1 MKKIIN
7 LLVGTQDDILRVDQF
22 IKKYEK
28 DLSRS
33 KIKNLI
39 LQKNLS
45 INNKLND
52 DPSKKIKINDK
63 ISLIIPEPEEVNLKP
78 FEYKIE
84 IIYEDNDLLVLNK
97 KADISMHPGA
107 GNKDRTLVNALI
119 NYKKKL
125 SNINGELRPG
135 IVHRIDRHTSGL
147 VVIAKNNFTHENLSN
162 QFSEHSIERKYQ
174 TLVWGKLRPS
184 KGRIETLITRSS
196 KNRQLMSVSLSKG
209 KNSIT
214 NYKTLEIFEKQN
226 IPTFSLIEC
235 KLETGRTHQI
245 RAHFKSIGHPLFND
259 QDYGGSSILKGTT
272 FTKYKQFVNNAFKV
286 CPRQALHADSLGF
299 LHPRS
304 GKEIFFKIDL
314 PNDMQT
320 LINKWRKY
328 SQHINF

>member
-7 LLVGTQDDILRVDQF
+7 LLVGTQDNILRVDQF
-22 IKKYEK
+22 INKYEK

-39 LQKNLS
+39 LKKNLS

-135 IVHRIDRHTSGL
+135 IVHRIDKHTSGL

-184 KGRIETLITRSS
+184 NGKIETLITRSS

-214 NYKTLEIFEKQN
+214 NYKTLEIFEKETV
-226 IPTFSLIEC
+226 PTFSLIEC

-245 RAHFKSIGHPLFND
+245 RVHMSYKGNNIVGD
-259 QDYGGSSILKGTT
+259 Q
-272 FTKYKQFVNNAFKV
+272 KYKKKFKKIKNINKNLEKKIMNLDRQF
-286 CPRQALHADSLGF
+286 LHAVSLGF
-299 LHPRS
+299 THPTKNKRMN
-304 GKEIFFKIDL
+304 FKSKL
-314 PNDMQT
+314 PNDLENILKT
-320 LINKWRKY
+320 LRNA
-328 SQHINF
+328 

>member
-7 LLVGTQDDILRVDQF
+7 LLVETQDDILRVDQF
-22 IKKYEK
+22 INKYEK

-39 LQKNLS
+39 LKKNLS

-135 IVHRIDRHTSGL
+135 IVHRIDKHTSGL

-184 KGRIETLITRSS
+184 NGKIETLITRSS

-214 NYKTLEIFEKQN
+214 NYKTLEIFEKETV
-226 IPTFSLIEC
+226 PTFSLIEC

-245 RAHFKSIGHPLFND
+245 RVHMSYKGNNIVGD
-259 QDYGGSSILKGTT
+259 Q
-272 FTKYKQFVNNAFKV
+272 KYKKKFKKIKNINKGLEKKIMNLDRQF
-286 CPRQALHADSLGF
+286 LHAVSLGF
-299 LHPRS
+299 THPTKNKRMN
-304 GKEIFFKIDL
+304 FKSKL
-314 PNDMQT
+314 PND
-320 LINKWRKY
+320 LEDILKSLRNA
-328 SQHINF
+328 

>member
-22 IKKYEK
+22 INKYEK

-39 LQKNLS
+39 LKKNLS

-52 DPSKKIKINDK
+52 DPSKKTKINDK

-84 IIYEDNDLLVLNK
+84 IIYEDDDLLVLDK

-135 IVHRIDRHTSGL
+135 IVHRIDKHTSGL

-184 KGRIETLITRSS
+184 NGKIETLITRSS

-214 NYKTLEIFEKQN
+214 NYKTLEIFEKETV
-226 IPTFSLIEC
+226 PTFSLIEC

-245 RAHFKSIGHPLFND
+245 RVHMSYKGNNIVGD
-259 QDYGGSSILKGTT
+259 Q
-272 FTKYKQFVNNAFKV
+272 KYKKKFKKIKNINKDLEKKIMNLDRQF
-286 CPRQALHADSLGF
+286 LHAVSLGF
-299 LHPRS
+299 THPTKNKRMN
-304 GKEIFFKIDL
+304 FKSKL
-314 PNDMQT
+314 PND
-320 LINKWRKY
+320 LENILKSLRNA
-328 SQHINF
+328 

>member
-22 IKKYEK
+22 INKYEK

-39 LQKNLS
+39 LKKNLS

-107 GNKDRTLVNALI
+107 GNKDKTLVNALI

-135 IVHRIDRHTSGL
+135 IVHRIDKHTSGL

-184 KGRIETLITRSS
+184 NGRIETLITRSS
-196 KNRQLMSVSLSKG
+196 KNRQLMSVSFSKG

-214 NYKTLEIFEKQN
+214 NYKTLEIFEKETV
-226 IPTFSLIEC
+226 PTFSLIEC

-245 RAHFKSIGHPLFND
+245 RVHMSYKGNNIVGD
-259 QDYGGSSILKGTT
+259 Q
-272 FTKYKQFVNNAFKV
+272 KYKKKFKKIKNINKDLEKKIMNLDRQF
-286 CPRQALHADSLGF
+286 LHAVSLGF
-299 LHPRS
+299 THPTKNKRMN
-304 GKEIFFKIDL
+304 FKSKL
-314 PNDMQT
+314 PND
-320 LINKWRKY
+320 LENILKSLRNA
-328 SQHINF
+328 

>member
-7 LLVGTQDDILRVDQF
+7 LLVGTHDDLLRVDQF
-22 IKKYEK
+22 INKYEK

-39 LQKNLS
+39 LKKNLS

-107 GNKDRTLVNALI
+107 GNKDKTLVNALI

-135 IVHRIDRHTSGL
+135 IVHRIDKNTSGL

-184 KGRIETLITRSS
+184 NGRIETLITRSS

-214 NYKTLEIFEKQN
+214 NYKTLEIFEKETV
-226 IPTFSLIEC
+226 PTFSLIEC

-245 RAHFKSIGHPLFND
+245 RVHMSYKGNNIVGD
-259 QDYGGSSILKGTT
+259 Q
-272 FTKYKQFVNNAFKV
+272 KYKKKFKKIKNINKDLEKKIMNLDRQF
-286 CPRQALHADSLGF
+286 LHAVSLGF
-299 LHPRS
+299 THPTKNKRMN
-304 GKEIFFKIDL
+304 FKSKL
-314 PNDMQT
+314 PND
-320 LINKWRKY
+320 LENILKSLRNA
-328 SQHINF
+328 

>member
-22 IKKYEK
+22 INKYEK

-39 LQKNLS
+39 LKKNLS

-107 GNKDRTLVNALI
+107 GDKDKTLVNALI

-135 IVHRIDRHTSGL
+135 IVHRIDKHTSGL

-184 KGRIETLITRSS
+184 NGKIETLITRSS

-214 NYKTLEIFEKQN
+214 NYKTLEIFEKETV
-226 IPTFSLIEC
+226 PTFSLIEC

-245 RAHFKSIGHPLFND
+245 RVHMSYKGNNIVGD
-259 QDYGGSSILKGTT
+259 Q
-272 FTKYKQFVNNAFKV
+272 KYKKKFKKIKNINKDLEKKIMNFDRQF
-286 CPRQALHADSLGF
+286 LHAVSLGF
-299 LHPRS
+299 THPTKNKRMN
-304 GKEIFFKIDL
+304 FKSKL
-314 PNDMQT
+314 PND
-320 LINKWRKY
+320 LENILKSLRNA
-328 SQHINF
+328 

>member
-22 IKKYEK
+22 INKYEK

-39 LQKNLS
+39 LKKNLS

-52 DPSKKIKINDK
+52 DPSKKIKIKDK

-107 GNKDRTLVNALI
+107 GNKDKTLVNALI

-135 IVHRIDRHTSGL
+135 IVHRIDKHTSGL

-184 KGRIETLITRSS
+184 NGRIETLITRSS

-214 NYKTLEIFEKQN
+214 NYKTLEIFEKETV
-226 IPTFSLIEC
+226 PTFSLIEC

-245 RAHFKSIGHPLFND
+245 RVHMSYKGNNIVGD
-259 QDYGGSSILKGTT
+259 Q
-272 FTKYKQFVNNAFKV
+272 KYKKKFKKIKNINKDLEKKIMNLDRQF
-286 CPRQALHADSLGF
+286 LHAVSLGF
-299 LHPRS
+299 THPTKNKRMN
-304 GKEIFFKIDL
+304 FKSKL
-314 PNDMQT
+314 PNDLENILKT
-320 LINKWRKY
+320 LRNA
-328 SQHINF
+328 

>member
-22 IKKYEK
+22 INKYEK

-39 LQKNLS
+39 LKKNLS

-107 GNKDRTLVNALI
+107 GNKDKTLVNALI

-135 IVHRIDRHTSGL
+135 IVHRIDKHTSGL

-184 KGRIETLITRSS
+184 NGKIETLITRSS

-214 NYKTLEIFEKQN
+214 NYKTLEIFEKETV
-226 IPTFSLIEC
+226 PTFSLIEC

-245 RAHFKSIGHPLFND
+245 RVHMSYKGNNIVGD
-259 QDYGGSSILKGTT
+259 Q
-272 FTKYKQFVNNAFKV
+272 KYKKKFKKIKNINKGLEKKIINLDRQF
-286 CPRQALHADSLGF
+286 LHAVSLGF
-299 LHPRS
+299 THPTKNKRMN
-304 GKEIFFKIDL
+304 FKSKL
-314 PNDMQT
+314 PND
-320 LINKWRKY
+320 LENILKSLRNA
-328 SQHINF
+328 

>member
-7 LLVGTQDDILRVDQF
+7 LLVGAQDDILRVDQF
-22 IKKYEK
+22 INKYEK

-39 LQKNLS
+39 LKKNLS

-84 IIYEDNDLLVLNK
+84 IIYEDNDLIVLNK

-135 IVHRIDRHTSGL
+135 IVHRIDKHTSGL

-184 KGRIETLITRSS
+184 NGKIETLITRSS

-214 NYKTLEIFEKQN
+214 NYKTLEIFEKETV
-226 IPTFSLIEC
+226 PTFSLIEC

-245 RAHFKSIGHPLFND
+245 RVHMSYKGNNIVGD
-259 QDYGGSSILKGTT
+259 Q
-272 FTKYKQFVNNAFKV
+272 KYKKKFKKIKNINKDLEKKIMNLDRQF
-286 CPRQALHADSLGF
+286 LHAISLGF
-299 LHPRS
+299 THPTKNKRMN
-304 GKEIFFKIDL
+304 FKSKL
-314 PNDMQT
+314 PND
-320 LINKWRKY
+320 LENILKSLRNA
-328 SQHINF
+328 

>member
-22 IKKYEK
+22 INKYEK

-39 LQKNLS
+39 LKKNLS

-52 DPSKKIKINDK
+52 DPSKKTKINDK
-63 ISLIIPEPEEVNLKP
+63 LSLIIPEPEEVNLKP

-107 GNKDRTLVNALI
+107 GNKDKTLVNALI

-135 IVHRIDRHTSGL
+135 IVHRIDKHTSGL

-162 QFSEHSIERKYQ
+162 QFSEHSIDRKYQ

-184 KGRIETLITRSS
+184 NGKIETLITRSS

-214 NYKTLEIFEKQN
+214 NYKTLEIFEKERV
-226 IPTFSLIEC
+226 PTFSLIEC

-245 RAHFKSIGHPLFND
+245 RVHMSYKGNNIVGD
-259 QDYGGSSILKGTT
+259 Q
-272 FTKYKQFVNNAFKV
+272 KYKKKFKKIKNINKDLEKKIMNLDRQF
-286 CPRQALHADSLGF
+286 LHAVSLGF
-299 LHPRS
+299 THPTKNKRMN
-304 GKEIFFKIDL
+304 FKSKL
-314 PNDMQT
+314 PND
-320 LINKWRKY
+320 LENILKSLRNA
-328 SQHINF
+328 

>member
-7 LLVGTQDDILRVDQF
+7 LLVETQDDILRVDQF
-22 IKKYEK
+22 INKYEK

-39 LQKNLS
+39 LKKNLS

-52 DPSKKIKINDK
+52 DPSKKTKINDK

-135 IVHRIDRHTSGL
+135 IVHRIDKHTSGL

-184 KGRIETLITRSS
+184 NGKIETLITRSS

-214 NYKTLEIFEKQN
+214 NYKTLEIFEKETV
-226 IPTFSLIEC
+226 PTFSLIEC

-245 RAHFKSIGHPLFND
+245 RVHMSYRGNNIVGD
-259 QDYGGSSILKGTT
+259 Q
-272 FTKYKQFVNNAFKV
+272 KYKKKFKKIKNINKDLEKKIMNLDRQF
-286 CPRQALHADSLGF
+286 LHAVSLGF
-299 LHPRS
+299 THPTKNKRMN
-304 GKEIFFKIDL
+304 FKSKL
-314 PNDMQT
+314 PND
-320 LINKWRKY
+320 LENILKSLRNA
-328 SQHINF
+328 

>member
-7 LLVGTQDDILRVDQF
+7 LLVERHDDILRVDQF
-22 IKKYEK
+22 INKYEK

-39 LQKNLS
+39 LKKNLS

-84 IIYEDNDLLVLNK
+84 IIYEDNDLIVLNK

-135 IVHRIDRHTSGL
+135 IVHRIDKHTSGL

-184 KGRIETLITRSS
+184 NGRIETLITRSS

-214 NYKTLEIFEKQN
+214 NYKTLEIFEKETV
-226 IPTFSLIEC
+226 PTFSLIEC

-245 RAHFKSIGHPLFND
+245 RVHMSYKGNNIVGD
-259 QDYGGSSILKGTT
+259 Q
-272 FTKYKQFVNNAFKV
+272 KYKKKFKKIKNINKDLEKKIMNLDRQF
-286 CPRQALHADSLGF
+286 LHAVSLGF
-299 LHPRS
+299 THPTKNKRMN
-304 GKEIFFKIDL
+304 FKSKL
-314 PNDMQT
+314 PND
-320 LINKWRKY
+320 LENILKSLRNA
-328 SQHINF
+328 

>member
-7 LLVGTQDDILRVDQF
+7 LLVGTQDNIFRVDQF
-22 IKKYEK
+22 INKYEK

-39 LQKNLS
+39 LKKNLS

-52 DPSKKIKINDK
+52 DPSKKTKINDK

-135 IVHRIDRHTSGL
+135 IVHRIDKHTSGL

-184 KGRIETLITRSS
+184 NGKIETLITRSS

-214 NYKTLEIFEKQN
+214 NYKTLEIFEKETV
-226 IPTFSLIEC
+226 PTFSLIEC

-245 RAHFKSIGHPLFND
+245 RVHMSYKGNNIVGD
-259 QDYGGSSILKGTT
+259 Q
-272 FTKYKQFVNNAFKV
+272 KYKKKFKKIKNINKDLEKKIMNLDRQF
-286 CPRQALHADSLGF
+286 LHAVSLGF
-299 LHPRS
+299 THPTKNKRMN
-304 GKEIFFKIDL
+304 FKSKL
-314 PNDMQT
+314 PND
-320 LINKWRKY
+320 LENILKSLRNA
-328 SQHINF
+328 

>member
-22 IKKYEK
+22 INKYEK

-39 LQKNLS
+39 LKKNLS

-135 IVHRIDRHTSGL
+135 IVHRIDKHTSGL

-184 KGRIETLITRSS
+184 NGRIETLITRSS

-214 NYKTLEIFEKQN
+214 NYKTLEIFEKETV
-226 IPTFSLIEC
+226 PTFSLIEC

-245 RAHFKSIGHPLFND
+245 RVHMSYKGNNIVGD
-259 QDYGGSSILKGTT
+259 Q
-272 FTKYKQFVNNAFKV
+272 KYKKKFKKIRNINKDLEKKILNLDRQF
-286 CPRQALHADSLGF
+286 LHAVSLGF
-299 LHPRS
+299 THPTKNKRMN
-304 GKEIFFKIDL
+304 FKSKL
-314 PNDMQT
+314 PND
-320 LINKWRKY
+320 LENILKSLRNA
-328 SQHINF
+328 

>member
-22 IKKYEK
+22 INKYEK

-39 LQKNLS
+39 LKKNLS

-52 DPSKKIKINDK
+52 DPSKKTKINDK

-107 GNKDRTLVNALI
+107 GNKDKTLVNALI

-135 IVHRIDRHTSGL
+135 IVHRIDKHTSGL

-184 KGRIETLITRSS
+184 NGKIETLITRSS

-214 NYKTLEIFEKQN
+214 NYKTLEIFEKETV
-226 IPTFSLIEC
+226 PTFSLIEC

-245 RAHFKSIGHPLFND
+245 RVHMSYKGNNIVGD
-259 QDYGGSSILKGTT
+259 Q
-272 FTKYKQFVNNAFKV
+272 KYKKKFKKIKNINKNLEKKIMNLDRQF
-286 CPRQALHADSLGF
+286 LHAVSLGF
-299 LHPRS
+299 THPTKNKRMN
-304 GKEIFFKIDL
+304 FKSKL
-314 PNDMQT
+314 PND
-320 LINKWRKY
+320 LENILKSLRNA
-328 SQHINF
+328 

>member
-135 IVHRIDRHTSGL
+135 IVHRIDKHTSGL

-184 KGRIETLITRSS
+184 NGKIETLITRSS

-214 NYKTLEIFEKQN
+214 NYKTLEIFEKETV
-226 IPTFSLIEC
+226 PTFSLIEC

-245 RAHFKSIGHPLFND
+245 RVHMSYKGNNIVGD
-259 QDYGGSSILKGTT
+259 Q
-272 FTKYKQFVNNAFKV
+272 KYKKKFKKIKNINKGLEKKIINLDRQF
-286 CPRQALHADSLGF
+286 LHAVSLGF
-299 LHPRS
+299 THPTKNKRMNFES
-304 GKEIFFKIDL
+304 KL
-314 PNDMQT
+314 PND
-320 LINKWRKY
+320 LENILKSLRNA
-328 SQHINF
+328 

>member
-7 LLVGTQDDILRVDQF
+7 LLVEKHDDILRVDQF
-22 IKKYEK
+22 INKYEK
-28 DLSRS
+28 NLSRS
-33 KIKNLI
+33 QIKNLI
-39 LQKNLS
+39 LKKNLS

-78 FEYKIE
+78 YEYKID

-107 GNKDRTLVNALI
+107 GNKDKTLVNALI
-119 NYKKKL
+119 NYKKQL

-135 IVHRIDRHTSGL
+135 IVHRIDKDTSGL
-147 VVIAKNNFTHENLSN
+147 VVIAKNNFIHENLSN
-162 QFSEHSIERKYQ
+162 QFSEHTIERKYQ

-184 KGRIETLITRSS
+184 NGRIETLITRSS
-196 KNRQLMSVSLSKG
+196 KNRQLMSVSLLRG

-214 NYKTLEIFEKQN
+214 NYKTLEIFEKET

-245 RAHFKSIGHPLFND
+245 RVHMSYKGNNIVGD
-259 QDYGGSSILKGTT
+259 Q
-272 FTKYKQFVNNAFKV
+272 KYKKNLQKIKNINKDLEKKIKNLDRQF
-286 CPRQALHADSLGF
+286 LHAVSLGF
-299 LHPRS
+299 IHPTKNKRMN
-304 GKEIFFKIDL
+304 FKSKL
-314 PNDMQT
+314 PNE
-320 LINKWRKY
+320 LENILKNLR
-328 SQHINF
+328 NA

>member
-22 IKKYEK
+22 INKYEK

-39 LQKNLS
+39 LKKNLS

-107 GNKDRTLVNALI
+107 GNKDKTLVNALI

-135 IVHRIDRHTSGL
+135 IVHRIDKHTSGL
-147 VVIAKNNFTHENLSN
+147 VVIAKNNYTHENLSN

-184 KGRIETLITRSS
+184 NGRIETLITRSS

-214 NYKTLEIFEKQN
+214 NYKTLEIFEKET
-226 IPTFSLIEC
+226 IPTFSLVEC

-245 RAHFKSIGHPLFND
+245 RVHMSYKGNNIVGD
-259 QDYGGSSILKGTT
+259 Q
-272 FTKYKQFVNNAFKV
+272 KYKKKFRKIKNINKDLEKKIKNLDRQF
-286 CPRQALHADSLGF
+286 LHAVSLGF
-299 LHPRS
+299 IHPTKNKRMN
-304 GKEIFFKIDL
+304 FKSKL
-314 PNDMQT
+314 PNE
-320 LINKWRKY
+320 LENILKNLR
-328 SQHINF
+328 NA

>member
-22 IKKYEK
+22 INKYEK

-39 LQKNLS
+39 LKKNLS

-107 GNKDRTLVNALI
+107 GNKDKTLVNALI

-135 IVHRIDRHTSGL
+135 IVHRIDKHTSGL

-184 KGRIETLITRSS
+184 NGKIETLITRSS

-214 NYKTLEIFEKQN
+214 NYKTLEIFEKETV
-226 IPTFSLIEC
+226 PTFSLIEC

-245 RAHFKSIGHPLFND
+245 RVHMSYKGNNIVGD
-259 QDYGGSSILKGTT
+259 Q
-272 FTKYKQFVNNAFKV
+272 KYKKKFKKIKNINKDLEKKIMNLDRQF
-286 CPRQALHADSLGF
+286 LHAVSLGF
-299 LHPRS
+299 THPTKNKRMN
-304 GKEIFFKIDL
+304 FKSKL
-314 PNDMQT
+314 PND
-320 LINKWRKY
+320 LENILKNLR
-328 SQHINF
+328 NA

>member
-22 IKKYEK
+22 INKYEK

-39 LQKNLS
+39 LKKNLS

-107 GNKDRTLVNALI
+107 GDKDKTLVNALI

-135 IVHRIDRHTSGL
+135 IVHRIDKHTSGL

-184 KGRIETLITRSS
+184 NGRIETLITRSS

-214 NYKTLEIFEKQN
+214 NYKTLEIFEKETV
-226 IPTFSLIEC
+226 PTFSLIEC

-245 RAHFKSIGHPLFND
+245 RVHMSYKGNNIVGD
-259 QDYGGSSILKGTT
+259 Q
-272 FTKYKQFVNNAFKV
+272 KYKKKFKKIKNINKDLEKKIMNLNRQF
-286 CPRQALHADSLGF
+286 LHAVSLGF
-299 LHPRS
+299 THPTKNKRMN
-304 GKEIFFKIDL
+304 FKSKL
-314 PNDMQT
+314 PND
-320 LINKWRKY
+320 LENILKSLRNA
-328 SQHINF
+328 

>member
-22 IKKYEK
+22 INKYEK

-39 LQKNLS
+39 LKKNLS

-135 IVHRIDRHTSGL
+135 IVHRIDKHTSGL

-184 KGRIETLITRSS
+184 NGKIETLITRSS

-214 NYKTLEIFEKQN
+214 NYKTIEIFEKETV
-226 IPTFSLIEC
+226 PTFSLIEC

-245 RAHFKSIGHPLFND
+245 RVHMSYKGNNIVGD
-259 QDYGGSSILKGTT
+259 Q
-272 FTKYKQFVNNAFKV
+272 KYKKKFKKIKNINKDLEKKIMNLDRQF
-286 CPRQALHADSLGF
+286 LHAVSLGF
-299 LHPRS
+299 THPTKNKRMN
-304 GKEIFFKIDL
+304 FKSKL
-314 PNDMQT
+314 PND
-320 LINKWRKY
+320 LENILKSLRNA
-328 SQHINF
+328 

>member
-22 IKKYEK
+22 INKYEK

-39 LQKNLS
+39 LKKNLS

-52 DPSKKIKINDK
+52 DPSKKTKINDK

-125 SNINGELRPG
+125 SNINGEQRPG
-135 IVHRIDRHTSGL
+135 IVHRIDKHTSGL

-184 KGRIETLITRSS
+184 NGRIETLITRSS

-214 NYKTLEIFEKQN
+214 NYKTLEIFEKETV
-226 IPTFSLIEC
+226 PTFSLIEC

-245 RAHFKSIGHPLFND
+245 RVHMSYKGNNIVGD
-259 QDYGGSSILKGTT
+259 Q
-272 FTKYKQFVNNAFKV
+272 KYKKKFKKIKNINKDLEKKIMNLDRQF
-286 CPRQALHADSLGF
+286 LHAVSLGF
-299 LHPRS
+299 THPTKNKRMN
-304 GKEIFFKIDL
+304 FKSKL
-314 PNDMQT
+314 PND
-320 LINKWRKY
+320 LENILKSLRNA
-328 SQHINF
+328 